1 MFELAAQRVPFEGN
15 SIQELYRKID
25 RGIFGRI
32 PSRYSKELYNIIK
45 LCLTRDEKRRPTVV
59 QLLRHP
65 VIKEKMEERNMI
77 LSKEAGGLNKL
88 MNTIKLPKN
97 MDRLIER
104 LPRKK
109 YQSSKSRAT
118 SAEPRKSRMK
128 YSSEKQSNPDAK
140 FNL

>member
-45 LCLTRDEKRRPTVV
+45 LCLTKDEKRRPTVA
-59 QLLRHP
+59 QLLRHRI
-65 VIKEKMEERNMI
+65 IKEQMEKRNVI
-77 LSKEAGGLNKL
+77 LSKEEGGINKL

-97 MDRLIER
+97 MDQLIDR

-109 YQSSKSRAT
+109 YQSSRSRAT
-118 SAEPRKSRMK
+118 SVEPRKSRMK
-128 YSSEKQSNPDAK
+128 YASEKQADQEGQM
-140 FNL
+140 NL